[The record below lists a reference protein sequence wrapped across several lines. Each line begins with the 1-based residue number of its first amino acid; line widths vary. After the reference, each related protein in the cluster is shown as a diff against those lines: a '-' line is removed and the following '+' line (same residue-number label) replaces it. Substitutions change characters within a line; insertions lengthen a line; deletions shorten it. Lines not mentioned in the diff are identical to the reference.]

1 MREQVELGRFNVE
14 LFRGV
19 LRLGRQGCAG
29 PLLHQP
35 WQDLFWA
42 SLLDEQASSRVFDGR
57 LQIRDALEDKPRP
70 KRTGLHM
77 SPAVLGPKA
86 VVQHNHRDHLV
97 AAKRLSQGRIVVESQ
112 VVSEPV
118 EGAGCAHVRGFRGW
132 QEPHRRGPRGLVV
145 GRAAFCPRSGRPCRC
160 AGCARASPGF
170 GRGNAN
176 RGC

>member
-1 MREQVELGRFNVE
+1 MLLHLFAELGEDVGNGIEVHGQVVWMKQGVSLNPTRCAADFLHCARHGRFDVE

-19 LRLGRQGCAG
+19 LRLGRQRCAG

-35 WQDLFWA
+35 RQDLFWA
-42 SLLDEQASSRVFDGR
+42 SLLDEQASSSVFDGR

-86 VVQHNHRDHLV
+86 VVQHDHRDHLV
-97 AAKRLSQGRIVVESQ
+97 AVKRLSQGRIVVESQ

-118 EGAGCAHVRGFRGW
+118 EGA
-132 QEPHRRGPRGLVV
+132 
-145 GRAAFCPRSGRPCRC
+145 
-160 AGCARASPGF
+160 
-170 GRGNAN
+170 
-176 RGC
+176 